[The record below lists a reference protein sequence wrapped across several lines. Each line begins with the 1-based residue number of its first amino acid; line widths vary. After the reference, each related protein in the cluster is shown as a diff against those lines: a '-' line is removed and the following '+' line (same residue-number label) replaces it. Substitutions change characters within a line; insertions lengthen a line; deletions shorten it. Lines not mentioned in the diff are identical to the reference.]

1 MKKYILLLFLG
12 LSFIQLT
19 AQSLSNQSHIG
30 TNGYDIVGAV
40 LHLPDGSYIVASNT
54 DGDATGL
61 KTTPSFGSMDGWL
74 LRYDANH
81 QLLWEKPFGGSGF
94 ELVKDMQLAS
104 DQQILVLLTSTSPIS
119 GNKTVGTKGGHD
131 AWLLKIDWDGNII
144 WQQDYGTTMGDR
156 ACKLLVHPDE
166 SIYVGVISN
175 GQDEDRSAPLF
186 GEADFWLLKLNSEGQ
201 KIWDRAFGSNA
212 QDELTALQLE
222 PYTNRVVLLGT
233 VGNAGNGNMNGSCL
247 VYGTNCWIFSL
258 DDNGAIYNQACLG
271 SGTQL
276 TYASLVFL
284 PDGTLWLA
292 TNTHTNVIGDQN
304 FLNFGE
310 WDTWLMHLDANF
322 QLIDQKQFGG
332 SSSDYP
338 LSIQTNGE
346 VLQLI
351 NLSNSPVSGNKTQ
364 SCRGSLDIWYLMLNA
379 ADGELIMQ
387 RTIGGS
393 QNENAAVFINQGN
406 NVRFF
411 IESASPQGGDKTFNN
426 YTSIEDVWCVTMAS
440 TLGLD
445 EQNSNARPI
454 FSLYPNPSRES
465 IVIQNN
471 SSAKEAL
478 LCDPTGKVLQRIALQ
493 DAQATHFVVSHLTPG
508 IYLLKVGDQTRSLVI
523 E

>member
-1 MKKYILLLFLG
+1 MKKYILLLILG
-12 LSFIQLT
+12 LSFFEAT
-19 AQSLSNQSHIG
+19 AQGLSNQSRIG

-94 ELVKDMQLAS
+94 ELVKDMQLSS

-119 GNKTVGTKGGHD
+119 GNKTVATKGGHD
-131 AWLLKIDWDGNII
+131 AWLLKLDWNGDII

-156 ACKLLVHPDE
+156 ACKLLVHPE
-166 SIYVGVISN
+166 GSIYVGVISN
-175 GQDEDRSAPLF
+175 GQDEDRSTPLF
-186 GEADFWLLKLNSEGQ
+186 GEADFWLLKLNSAGQ
-201 KIWDRAFGSNA
+201 KIWDRAYGSNA

-233 VGNAGNGNMNGSCL
+233 VGDAGNGNMNCSCL
-247 VYGTNCWIFSL
+247 VYGTNCWLFSI
-258 DDNGAIYNQACLG
+258 DNNGEIYNQTCLG

-284 PDGTLWLA
+284 PDGTCWLA
-292 TNTHTNVIGDQN
+292 TNTFSGIIGNQT
-304 FLNFGE
+304 LPNFGN
-310 WDTWLMHLDANF
+310 WDTWLLHLDANF
-322 QLIDQKQFGG
+322 QLIDQKIFGG
-332 SSSDYP
+332 TSTDYP
-338 LSIQTNGE
+338 ISIQTNGQ
-346 VLQLI
+346 VLQLVT
-351 NLSNSPVSGNKTQ
+351 LSSSPVSGNKTQ
-364 SCRGSLDIWYLMLNA
+364 SCRGALDVWYLMLNA
-379 ADGELIMQ
+379 ADGALMLQ

-393 QNENAAVFINQGN
+393 QNENAAVLINQEN

-411 IESASPQGGDKTFNN
+411 IESASPQSGDKTLNN

-445 EQNSNARPI
+445 QPSPYASPT
-454 FSLYPNPSRES
+454 FKLYPNPAHES
-465 IVIQNN
+465 IEIENY

-493 DAQATHFVVSHLTPG
+493 DAQTTNLVVSHLTPG
-508 IYLLKVGDQTRSLVI
+508 IYLIRVGEETRSLVL